1 MNDISIIDRFTNV
14 FGSYID
20 SGFGLL
26 GSEVAWLASVLIVI
40 DITLAGL
47 FWAFDENRNVISSL
61 IKKILYVGFF
71 ALIIN
76 NFQFLSNVIFNSFA
90 GLGLKATG
98 STVTAAELLQPGRIA
113 ATGFEAAFPIIEQ
126 IGDLLGPVAFFENF
140 ILIIVLLFAW
150 ILVVLAFFILAIQL
164 FITIIEFKITT
175 LAGFVLIPFAL
186 WNKTSFLAE
195 RVLGGVISSGIK
207 VMALAI
213 IIGIGSLIF
222 GDFASAMSGTEAT
235 LKNAMSLVLGALSLL
250 GLSVFAPAIAAGL
263 VSGAPQLGAGA
274 AIGTAAAGA
283 ATMAVGMGAG
293 AMAAKGAASMA
304 SGAVNAGA
312 KVAGQASG
320 AYGLSKATSGA
331 KTASSSM
338 ASGLKGVG
346 QSFAGSLKQK
356 ASAPINAVKESY
368 AEGHKNAWA
377 TTGGGSSGSPHTA
390 SAPDDAMP
398 AWAKRMKSAQTIKS
412 AGSTSLHALK
422 DGDRPGA
429 SANPSLQSSDD

>member
-1 MNDISIIDRFTNV
+1 MDDISIIDKFTNV

-26 GSEVAWLASVLIVI
+26 SSEVAWLASALIVI

-76 NFQFLSNVIFNSFA
+76 NFQFLSNTIFNSFA

-222 GDFASAMSGTEAT
+222 ADFATAMSGTDAT

-250 GLSVFAPAIAAGL
+250 GLSIFAPAIAAGL

-274 AIGTAAAGA
+274 AIGTVAAGA

-293 AMAAKGAASMA
+293 AMAAKGVASMA

-320 AYGLSKATSGA
+320 AYGLSKATSG
-331 KTASSSM
+331 
-338 ASGLKGVG
+338 G
-346 QSFAGSLKQK
+346 
-356 ASAPINAVKESY
+356 N
-368 AEGHKNAWA
+368 
-377 TTGGGSSGSPHTA
+377 SSGSPHTA
-390 SAPDDAMP
+390 SAPDNAMP
-398 AWAKRMKSAQTIKS
+398 AWAKRMKSAQAIKS
-412 AGSTSLHALK
+412 AGSVSVHALK
-422 DGDRPGA
+422 EGDRPGA
-429 SANPSLQSSDD
+429 SANPSLHSNDD

>member
-1 MNDISIIDRFTNV
+1 MDDISIIDRFFNV
-14 FGSYID
+14 FSSYID

-26 GSEVAWLASVLIVI
+26 SGEVAWLASALIVI

-47 FWAFDENRNVISSL
+47 FWAFDENRNILSSL
-61 IKKILYVGFF
+61 VKKILYVGFF

-98 STVTAAELLQPGRIA
+98 SSVTAEELLQPGRIA
-113 ATGFEAAFPIIEQ
+113 ATGFDAGFPIIAQ

-164 FITIIEFKITT
+164 FITILEFKITT

-195 RVLGGVISSGIK
+195 RVLGGVVSSGIK

-222 GDFASAMSGTEAT
+222 GDFAAAMSGTEAT

-250 GLSVFAPAIAAGL
+250 GLSIFAPAIAAGL

-274 AIGTAAAGA
+274 AVGTAAAGVA
-283 ATMAVGMGAG
+283 AVAVGAGAG
-293 AMAAKGAASMA
+293 AMAARGAASFA
-304 SGAVNAGA
+304 TGAVSAGA

-320 AYGLSKATSGA
+320 AYNLSKATSGA
-331 KTASSSM
+331 KSATGGM
-338 ASGLKGVG
+338 ASGVKGAG
-346 QSFAGSLKQK
+346 QSFATSLKEK
-356 ASAPINAVKESY
+356 ASAPLNAVKDKFS
-368 AEGHKNAWA
+368 EGQKRAWE
-377 TTGGGSSGSPHTA
+377 TTGGNSSGSA
-390 SAPDDAMP
+390 SSPSPNNMPD
-398 AWAKRMKSAQTIKS
+398 WAKRMQRMQRVKS
-412 AGSTSLHALK
+412 AGSASLHAMK

-429 SANPSLQSSDD
+429 SANPSLNSNNE

>member
-1 MNDISIIDRFTNV
+1 MDDISIIDRFFNV
-14 FGSYID
+14 FSSYID

-26 GSEVAWLASVLIVI
+26 SGEVAWLASALIVI

-47 FWAFDENRNVISSL
+47 FWAFDENKNVLSSL
-61 IKKILYVGFF
+61 VKKILYVGFF

-98 STVTAAELLQPGRIA
+98 STVTAEELLQPGRIA
-113 ATGFEAAFPIIEQ
+113 ATGFDGGFPIIAQ

-164 FITIIEFKITT
+164 FITILEFKVTT

-195 RVLGGVISSGIK
+195 RILGGVVSSGIK

-250 GLSVFAPAIAAGL
+250 GLSIFAPGIAAGL

-274 AIGTAAAGA
+274 AVGTAAAGVA
-283 ATMAVGMGAG
+283 AVAVGAGAG
-293 AMAAKGAASMA
+293 AMAARGAASLA
-304 SGAVNAGA
+304 TGAVSAGA

-320 AYGLSKATSGA
+320 AYGLSKATSTGSMTSGIKGA
-331 KTASSSM
+331 
-338 ASGLKGVG
+338 G
-346 QSFAGSLKQK
+346 QSFVTSLKEK
-356 ASAPINAVKESY
+356 ASAPLNAVKEKF
-368 AEGHKNAWA
+368 EQGQKRAWE
-377 TTGGGSSGSPHTA
+377 TTGGNSAGAA
-390 SAPDDAMP
+390 SAPPPNNMP
-398 AWAKRMKSAQTIKS
+398 ANNRPEWAKRMQRMQRVKS
-412 AGSTSLHALK
+412 AGSASLHAMK

-429 SANPSLQSSDD
+429 PANPSLNSNNE

>member
-1 MNDISIIDRFTNV
+1 M
-14 FGSYID
+14 
-20 SGFGLL
+20 
-26 GSEVAWLASVLIVI
+26 
-40 DITLAGL
+40 
-47 FWAFDENRNVISSL
+47 
-61 IKKILYVGFF
+61 GFF

-113 ATGFEAAFPIIEQ
+113 ATGFDAAYPIIKQ

-140 ILIIVLLFAW
+140 ILIIVLLFSW
-150 ILVVLAFFILAIQL
+150 VLVVLAFFILAIQL

-222 GDFASAMSGTEAT
+222 ADFATALNGTEAT

-250 GLSVFAPAIAAGL
+250 GLSIYAPAIAAGL

-274 AIGTAAAGA
+274 AVGTVAAGA
-283 ATMAVGMGAG
+283 AGMAVGMGAG
-293 AMAAKGAASMA
+293 SMAFKGAARAA
-304 SGAVNAGA
+304 SSAVGAGA
-312 KVAGQASG
+312 KLAGQAGGSYSL
-320 AYGLSKATSGA
+320 AKATSGG
-331 KTASSSM
+331 SM

-346 QSFAGSLKQK
+346 QSFANSIKQK
-356 ASAPINAVKESY
+356 ASRPLDAVKEQY
-368 AEGHKNAWA
+368 AQGQSNAWTA
-377 TTGGGSSGSPHTA
+377 TGGGSSGSSSST
-390 SAPDDAMP
+390 SAPENAMP
-398 AWAKRMKSAQTIKS
+398 AWAKRMQSAQAIKS
-412 AGSTSLHALK
+412 AGTVSLHAIK

-429 SANPSLQSSDD
+429 SANPSLHSSDD

>member
-1 MNDISIIDRFTNV
+1 MDDISIIDRFFNV
-14 FGSYID
+14 FSSYID

-26 GSEVAWLASVLIVI
+26 GSEVAWLASALIVI

-47 FWAFDENRNVISSL
+47 FWAFDENKNVLSSL

-76 NFQFLSNVIFNSFA
+76 NFQLLSNIIFNSFS

-98 STVTAAELLQPGRIA
+98 SSVSAAELLQPGRIA
-113 ATGFEAAFPIIEQ
+113 ATGFEAAYPILTQ

-150 ILVVLAFFILAIQL
+150 FLVVLAFFILAIQI
-164 FITIIEFKITT
+164 FITILEFKITT

-222 GDFASAMSGTEAT
+222 ADFAAAMNGTEAT

-250 GLSVFAPAIAAGL
+250 GLSIFAPAIAAGL

-274 AIGTAAAGA
+274 AVGTVAAGGA
-283 ATMAVGMGAG
+283 AMAVGMGAG

-304 SGAVNAGA
+304 SSAVNAGA

-320 AYGLSKATSGA
+320 AYNLSKATSNA
-331 KTASSSM
+331 KTATGGM
-338 ASGLKGVG
+338 TSGIKGVG
-346 QSFAGSLKQK
+346 QSFANSVKQK
-356 ASAPINAVKESY
+356 ASAPLNAVKESY
-368 AEGHKNAWA
+368 SQGQRTAWE
-377 TTGGGSSGSPHTA
+377 TTGGGSSA
-390 SAPDDAMP
+390 SAAPSSENTMPD
-398 AWAKRMKSAQTIKS
+398 WARRMKSAQAVKS
-412 AGSTSLHALK
+412 AGTMSLHAMK
-422 DGDRPGA
+422 DGDRPGS
-429 SANPSLQSSDD
+429 SANPSLNTNNE

>member
-1 MNDISIIDRFTNV
+1 MDDISIIDRFFNV
-14 FGSYID
+14 FSSYID

-26 GSEVAWLASVLIVI
+26 SGEVAWLASALIVI

-47 FWAFDENRNVISSL
+47 FWAFDENRNILSSL
-61 IKKILYVGFF
+61 VKKILYVGFF

-76 NFQFLSNVIFNSFA
+76 NFQFLSNTIFNSFA

-98 STVTAAELLQPGRIA
+98 STVTAEELLQPGRIA
-113 ATGFEAAFPIIEQ
+113 ATGFDAGFPIIAQ

-164 FITIIEFKITT
+164 FITILEFKITT

-195 RVLGGVISSGIK
+195 RVLGGVVSSGIK

-222 GDFASAMSGTEAT
+222 GDFAAAMSGTEAT

-250 GLSVFAPAIAAGL
+250 GLSIFAPAIAAGL

-274 AIGTAAAGA
+274 AVGTAAAGVA
-283 ATMAVGMGAG
+283 AVAVGAGAG
-293 AMAAKGAASMA
+293 AMAVRGAASLA
-304 SGAVNAGA
+304 TGAVSAGA

-320 AYGLSKATSGA
+320 AYNLSKATSGA
-331 KTASSSM
+331 KTASSGM
-338 ASGLKGVG
+338 ASGVKGAG
-346 QSFAGSLKQK
+346 QSFATSLKEK
-356 ASAPINAVKESY
+356 ASKPIEAVKESF
-368 AEGHKNAWA
+368 AQGQKRAWE
-377 TTGGGSSGSPHTA
+377 TTGGNSSGSA
-390 SAPDDAMP
+390 SAPSPNNIPD
-398 AWAKRMKSAQTIKS
+398 WAKRMQRVQRVKS
-412 AGSTSLHALK
+412 AGSASMHAMK
-422 DGDRPGA
+422 EGDRPGS
-429 SANPSLQSSDD
+429 SANPSLNSNNE

>member
-1 MNDISIIDRFTNV
+1 MDDISIIDRFTNV

-26 GSEVAWLASVLIVI
+26 SSEVAWLASALIVI

-76 NFQFLSNVIFNSFA
+76 NFQLLSNTIFNSFA

-222 GDFASAMSGTEAT
+222 ADFATAMNGNEAT

-250 GLSVFAPAIAAGL
+250 GLSIFAPAIAAGL

-293 AMAAKGAASMA
+293 AMAAKGVAGMA

-338 ASGLKGVG
+338 TSGLKGVG

-356 ASAPINAVKESY
+356 ATAPINTVKENY
-368 AEGHKNAWA
+368 AEGQKNAWA
-377 TTGGGSSGSPHTA
+377 TIGGSSSSSA
-390 SAPDDAMP
+390 SGTPSDDNAMP
-398 AWAKRMKSAQTIKS
+398 AWAKRMKSAQAIKS
-412 AGSTSLHALK
+412 AGSASVHALK

-429 SANPSLQSSDD
+429 SANPSLHSNDE

>member
-1 MNDISIIDRFTNV
+1 MDDISIIDRFFNV
-14 FGSYID
+14 FSSYID

-26 GSEVAWLASVLIVI
+26 SGEVAWLASVLIVI

-47 FWAFDENRNVISSL
+47 FWAFDENRNILSSL
-61 IKKILYVGFF
+61 VKKILYVGFF

-76 NFQFLSNVIFNSFA
+76 NFQFLSNIVFNSFA

-98 STVTAAELLQPGRIA
+98 STVTAEELLQPGRIA
-113 ATGFEAAFPIIEQ
+113 ATGFDAAYPIITQ

-164 FITIIEFKITT
+164 FITILEFKITT

-195 RVLGGVISSGIK
+195 RVLGGVVSSGIK

-250 GLSVFAPAIAAGL
+250 GLSIFAPGIAAGL

-274 AIGTAAAGA
+274 AVGTAAAGA
-283 ATMAVGMGAG
+283 ASVAAVVGGG
-293 AMAAKGAASMA
+293 AMAARGAASLA
-304 SGAVNAGA
+304 TGAVSSGA

-320 AYGLSKATSGA
+320 AYNLSKATSGGG
-331 KTASSSM
+331 M
-338 ASGLKGVG
+338 MSGIKGTG
-346 QSFAGSLKQK
+346 QSFASSLKAK
-356 ASAPINAVKESY
+356 ASAPLNAVKDKFS
-368 AEGHKNAWA
+368 EGQKRAWE
-377 TTGGGSSGSPHTA
+377 TTGGNSSGTGSSPTKNNM
-390 SAPDDAMP
+390 PD
-398 AWAKRMKSAQTIKS
+398 WAKRMQRVQRVKSASS
-412 AGSTSLHALK
+412 ASMHVMK

-429 SANPSLQSSDD
+429 AANPSLNSNNE

>member
-1 MNDISIIDRFTNV
+1 MDDISIIDRFFNV
-14 FGSYID
+14 FSSYID

-26 GSEVAWLASVLIVI
+26 SGEVAWLASALIVI

-47 FWAFDENRNVISSL
+47 FWAFDENRNILSSL
-61 IKKILYVGFF
+61 VKKILYVGFF

-76 NFQFLSNVIFNSFA
+76 NFQFLSNTVFNSFA

-113 ATGFEAAFPIIEQ
+113 ATGFDAAYPIISQ
-126 IGDLLGPVAFFENF
+126 IGDLLGPIAFFENF

-150 ILVVLAFFILAIQL
+150 LLVVLAFFILAIQL
-164 FITIIEFKITT
+164 FITILEFKITT

-195 RVLGGVISSGIK
+195 RVLGGVVSSGIK

-222 GDFASAMSGTEAT
+222 DDFAVAMSGTEAT

-250 GLSVFAPAIAAGL
+250 GLSIFAPAIAAGL

-274 AIGTAAAGA
+274 AVGTAAAGVA
-283 ATMAVGMGAG
+283 AVAVGAGAG
-293 AMAAKGAASMA
+293 AMAARGAASLA
-304 SGAVNAGA
+304 TGAVSAGA

-320 AYGLSKATSGA
+320 AYNLSKATSGA
-331 KTASSSM
+331 KTATGGM
-338 ASGLKGVG
+338 ASGIKGAG
-346 QSFAGSLKQK
+346 QSFATSLKEK
-356 ASAPINAVKESY
+356 ASAPMNAVKEKFS
-368 AEGHKNAWA
+368 EGQKRAWE
-377 TTGGGSSGSPHTA
+377 TTGGNSSGSSSSP
-390 SAPDDAMP
+390 PPNQMP
-398 AWAKRMKSAQTIKS
+398 NWAKRMQRVQRVKS
-412 AGSTSLHALK
+412 AGTASMHAIK
-422 DGDRPGA
+422 DGDRPGS
-429 SANPSLQSSDD
+429 SANPSLNSNNE